1 MSYRVIHGDCQDELK
16 KLIEEEIQV
25 DSIVTDPP
33 TKESTEE
40 LPGNLCAK
48 CPYKEGV

>member
-25 DSIVTDPP
+25 DSIAFV
-33 TKESTEE
+33 
-40 LPGNLCAK
+40 
-48 CPYKEGV
+48 EGEYRNKSE